1 MKRISVILL
10 TVFVS
15 KFSIGQTDQDAVRIL
30 DKFSSSALSAPS
42 VSMNF
47 RLITTNATDKTSD
60 TTAGSIIMSKNMYM
74 LELPDNIT
82 WFNGSVSWNY
92 LVPEKEVTITKPDR
106 KDDSFISKP
115 SSIFTLYKNGYKI
128 RLLEENNTSYTLD
141 LYPEDISSDL
151 IRIRLNISKST
162 SALIGAEYKRKDGV
176 SIYLAVDKYDL
187 KSTHNQTFFTFN
199 PKEHKGVEV
208 IDMR

>member
-141 LYPEDISSDL
+141 L
-151 IRIRLNISKST
+151 
-162 SALIGAEYKRKDGV
+162 
-176 SIYLAVDKYDL
+176 
-187 KSTHNQTFFTFN
+187 
-199 PKEHKGVEV
+199 
-208 IDMR
+208 